1 MKQSIG
7 ELPPRGEKV
16 WFIIKDGA
24 HEGPYALSQLELKS
38 SHGDM
43 LADAPIWARGWPA
56 PLPLSSVLMAY
67 QKNEEVAP
75 SIVATSEPIVEAQVT
90 PTEMAQEP
98 VQIELPKKVRWP
110 YILAGFVLLLGWW
123 VSTQL
128 KMQTELV
135 RPADVTLER
144 FRELKSMFEKFT
156 EAVPLPH
163 VTIASDYSKI
173 WLVDRSNQQCTFEGS
188 FYSSADQNLSGGSI
202 HFQVFG
208 VSAQHWVLFDRLN
221 FVEGQKLIPGRYR
234 MNIERRDCQAKG
246 VLSFWQK
253 ADQDLRLAH
262 EVDIYLGDPLELGQR
277 LKELAQKKL
286 QESKQSLL
294 KNRQA
299 WRDIEEKLRTL
310 SAISLQIEQNFQELL
325 NRKFPWDARLKRV
338 IDLYTLRFG
347 GFLTNFMVQNDADFN
362 LLATQDL
369 PQKVDIMGRQSMINT
384 FGKRLGFVSMS
395 LIEKLQKD
403 KSAPNRRDLQDW
415 LQSLSQ
421 DMGVEREKLKLAA
434 QEAQALSIKDG
445 VLE

>member
-38 SHGDM
+38 NEGS
-43 LADAPIWARGWPA
+43 LAADAPIWARGWPA
-56 PLPLSSVLMAY
+56 PLPLNSVLIAY
-67 QKNEEVAP
+67 QNNHQAMPVEEPNTLVSESPVDVSLSGPVA
-75 SIVATSEPIVEAQVT
+75 A
-90 PTEMAQEP
+90 
-98 VQIELPKKVRWP
+98 KKASDYQFRWR
-110 YILAGFVLLLGWW
+110 YILIGFVLLLGWW
-123 VSTQL
+123 VSTQV
-128 KMQTELV
+128 KVQTELV
-135 RPADVTLER
+135 RPADVTLKR
-144 FRELKSMFEKFT
+144 FRELKSLFDRYHGP
-156 EAVPLPH
+156 VPLPH

-173 WLVDRSNQQCTFEGS
+173 WLIDRSNQQCTFEGS
-188 FYSSADQNLSGGSI
+188 FYSSAEQNLSGGAI

-208 VSAQHWVLFDRLN
+208 VSAQHWVMFERLN
-221 FVEGQKLIPGRYR
+221 FIEGQKLIPGRYR
-234 MNIERRDCQAKG
+234 MNVERRDCQPQG
-246 VLSFWQK
+246 IDSLWQK
-253 ADQDLRLAH
+253 PDQNLRLAH
-262 EVDIYLGDPLELGQR
+262 EVDIYLGDPAELGQR
-277 LKELAQKKL
+277 LNELAQKKL

-325 NRKFPWDARLKRV
+325 NRKYPWDARLKRV
-338 IDLYTLRFG
+338 IDLYTVRFG

-362 LLATQDL
+362 LLAAQEL

-384 FGKRLGFVSMS
+384 FGKRLGFISMS

-403 KSAPNRRDLQDW
+403 KAAPNRRDLQDW
-415 LQSLSQ
+415 LRSLSQ
-421 DMGVEREKLKLAA
+421 DMGVEREKLRLAA
-434 QEAQALSIKDG
+434 EEAQALSVKDG

>member
-24 HEGPYALSQLELKS
+24 HEGPYALSQLELKTS
-38 SHGDM
+38 QGDM
-43 LADAPIWARGWPA
+43 SADPPIWARGWPA

-67 QKNEEVAP
+67 QKNEEVPQPLIEASKPTLDSFATP
-75 SIVATSEPIVEAQVT
+75 SESPAES
-90 PTEMAQEP
+90 
-98 VQIELPKKVRWP
+98 VQLEIPKKVRWP
-110 YILAGFVLLLGWW
+110 FILAGFVLLFGWW

-128 KMQTELV
+128 KMQTDLV

-144 FRELKSMFEKFT
+144 FRELKSIFEKYT

-163 VTIASDYSKI
+163 VTISSDYSKI

-188 FYSSADQNLSGGSI
+188 FYSSADQNLSGGAI
-202 HFQVFG
+202 HFQVYG

-234 MNIERRDCQAKG
+234 MNIERRDCQTNG
-246 VLSFWQK
+246 VLSLWQK

-262 EVDIYLGDPLELGQR
+262 EVDIYLGDPQELGQR
-277 LKELAQKKL
+277 LNELAQKKL

-294 KNRQA
+294 KDRQA
-299 WRDIEEKLRTL
+299 WRDVEEKLLTL

-325 NRKFPWDARLKRV
+325 NRKYSWDARLKRV

-384 FGKRLGFVSMS
+384 FGKRLGFISMS

-403 KSAPNRRDLQDW
+403 KAPPNRRDLQDW
-415 LQSLSQ
+415 LRSMSQ

-434 QEAQALSIKDG
+434 EEAQELSVKDG